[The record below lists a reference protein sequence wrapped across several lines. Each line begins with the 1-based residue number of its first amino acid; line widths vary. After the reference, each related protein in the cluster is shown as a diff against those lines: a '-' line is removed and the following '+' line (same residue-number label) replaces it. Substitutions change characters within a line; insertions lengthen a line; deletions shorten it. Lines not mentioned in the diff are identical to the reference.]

1 MSSGR
6 GGGGGLE
13 PVPTPA
19 AARERDL
26 EPQPAVG
33 DLLEAARR
41 HPYPSLCEFLQSLLR
56 LGSPRSATVRC
67 EMGQRG
73 AALTGDLE
81 PQGRGRLSQSGAL
94 PPARIASTRRGGGP
108 KGQGTTTVAA
118 RGRSW
123 RRLGSARDWGGEEWR
138 RAHGIGE
145 LVRSR
150 FSPLVCG
157 HAKEATERADLPA
170 SHCRVPHVD
179 GPTCHGVFSKLNE

>member
-73 AALTGDLE
+73 AASTGDLE
-81 PQGRGRLSQSGAL
+81 PQGREA
-94 PPARIASTRRGGGP
+94 PP
-108 KGQGTTTVAA
+108 
-118 RGRSW
+118 
-123 RRLGSARDWGGEEWR
+123 
-138 RAHGIGE
+138 
-145 LVRSR
+145 
-150 FSPLVCG
+150 
-157 HAKEATERADLPA
+157 
-170 SHCRVPHVD
+170 
-179 GPTCHGVFSKLNE
+179 